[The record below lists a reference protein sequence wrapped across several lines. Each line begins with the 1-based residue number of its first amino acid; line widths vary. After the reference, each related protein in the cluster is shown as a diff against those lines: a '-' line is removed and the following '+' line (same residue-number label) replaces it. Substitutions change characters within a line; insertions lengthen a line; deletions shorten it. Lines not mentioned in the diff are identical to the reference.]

1 MNVAMELDR
10 VSAGYGG
17 RTVLSD
23 LTLRISSGQILALL
37 GPSGGG
43 KSTVIRLAL
52 GFLPPS
58 LGSIALDGQVVSRSG
73 RILVPSEE
81 RRISVVFQDLAL
93 WPHLSVA
100 GNLQFVLE
108 PLRISRS
115 ERAGR
120 VDEILAEVG
129 LAGKAQLYPAELSGG
144 ERQRVA
150 IARALTGDPRVILL
164 DEPLANLDVHLKR
177 SLLSTFRLLFRER
190 RSTVLYVTHDLREAA
205 ALADRIA
212 ILEAGRIVQDG
223 TIGDLRARPATEFV
237 RSLIDDLELT
247 VEACSDANGRPPTA
261 ARTP

>member
-1 MNVAMELDR
+1 MNVAMELDAI
-10 VSAGYGG
+10 SAGYGG
-17 RTVLSD
+17 RAVLSD
-23 LTLRISSGQILALL
+23 LTLRVASGEILALL

-43 KSTVIRLAL
+43 KSTVIRLAS
-52 GFLPPS
+52 GFLAPS
-58 LGSIALDGQVVSRSG
+58 LGSIALDGHVVSRSG

-100 GNLQFVLE
+100 ANLHFVLE
-108 PLRISRS
+108 PLRISSGERS
-115 ERAGR
+115 RR
-120 VDEILAEVG
+120 VGDILAEVG

-150 IARALTGDPRVILL
+150 IARALIGDPRVILL

-177 SLLSTFRLLFRER
+177 SLLSTFRVLFRER
-190 RSTVLYVTHDLREAA
+190 RSTVLYVTHDLREAS

-212 ILEAGRIVQDG
+212 ILETGRVVQDG

-237 RSLIDDLELT
+237 RSLVDDLEWT
-247 VEACSDANGRPPTA
+247 GRAFNQPGTS
-261 ARTP
+261 ARSSPL